1 MNALLDVSVII
12 PTFNNA
18 PWLAQT
24 IDSAL
29 GQSHPPLEVIV
40 VDDCSTDDTA
50 TRLAA
55 YGDRIVPLRQP
66 TNRGP
71 GAARNAGIARA
82 RGALVGFL
90 DGDDAWHPTLVEKQV
105 AEFAAHPDLGLSY
118 AALTD
123 CDENLKPNRPPRLYR
138 RRRAERVF
146 DELYLTAFVLPTSTV
161 FARRA
166 AFALC
171 GGFAEDLNKAEDYEC
186 WLRIA
191 LRYPVSCLGES
202 LALRRHHGQALTS
215 SVRVESNIRQEREVF
230 ERCGRAAAAAG
241 VTLPLSVAERQVL
254 SLRRRLAEYLEYGD
268 LPAARVCADELEKLG
283 RMKPVERLRLVAG
296 GARIALSRGVRRLL
310 GRA

>member
-1 MNALLDVSVII
+1 MPPLDVSVII

-18 PWLAQT
+18 PWLGRT

-29 GQSHPPLEVIV
+29 NQTLAPREVIV

-50 TRLAA
+50 RVLASF
-55 YGDRIVPLRQP
+55 GDRVVAVRQP

-90 DGDDAWHPTLVEKQV
+90 DGDDTWHPTLLEKQV
-105 AEFAAHPDLGLSY
+105 AEFTAHPDLGLSY

-123 CDENLKPNRPPRLYR
+123 CDENLVPNRPPRVYR

-166 AFALC
+166 AFDLC

-186 WLRIA
+186 WLRLA
-191 LRYPVSCLGES
+191 MRYPVSCLGES

-215 SVRVESNIRQEREVF
+215 SVKVESNIRQEREVF

-241 VTLPLSVAERQVL
+241 VPLPMPVPERQAL
-254 SLRRRLAEYLEYGD
+254 SLRRRLAEYLAWGD
-268 LPAARVCADELEKLG
+268 LPAARVCAAELEKLG
-283 RMKPVERLRLVAG
+283 RLAAGERLRLLAG
-296 GARIALSRGVRRLL
+296 GLRIGLSRGVRRLL
-310 GRA
+310 GRG